1 MSTLTEHKIAILSTD
16 GFEQSELM
24 QPLEKLRSE
33 GATVHVV
40 SPKSG
45 SIKGWDED
53 NWGESVPV
61 DTTLDDASASDYDA
75 LVLPGGVINPD
86 QLRTNADALNFIRS
100 FFLDGKPVAAICHG
114 PWTLINA
121 GAVEGRL
128 MTSYPSIRVDL
139 ENAGAHW
146 VDEEVVV
153 DQALITSRNPDDL
166 PAFIDKII
174 EEVREGAHEK
184 QKEQF
189 AMA

>member
-1 MSTLTEHKIAILSTD
+1 MNRLTDHNIALLSTD

-24 QPLEKLRSE
+24 QPLEQLREE

-40 SPKSG
+40 SPNAG
-45 SIKGWDED
+45 SIRGWSDG
-53 NWGESVPV
+53 NWGDSVDV
-61 DTTLDDASASDYDA
+61 DKTISEASSSDYDA

-86 QLRTNADALNFIRS
+86 RLRTDSEALNFVRS

-139 ENAGAHW
+139 ENAGAQW

-153 DQALITSRNPDDL
+153 DQALITSRSPNDL

-174 EEVREGAHEK
+174 EEVREGAHKK